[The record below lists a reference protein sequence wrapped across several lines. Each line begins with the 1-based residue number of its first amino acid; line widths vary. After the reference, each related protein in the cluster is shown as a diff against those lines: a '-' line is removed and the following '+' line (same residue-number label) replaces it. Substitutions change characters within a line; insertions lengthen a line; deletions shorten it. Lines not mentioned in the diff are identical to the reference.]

1 MATKTDANG
10 NVVTFELDTKNTYV
24 GETMAFNINVTTSG
38 IDTSDATAT
47 AEDIKLGKTA
57 YVDGALITGIH
68 EEESF
73 ETEEKTITPSESIQ
87 TVTPSSDKD
96 GLSKVTVN
104 AIDSNYVG
112 SAITKDPTVTVN
124 GNVVSVPSGYYSNA
138 ITSTVAEGS
147 LGTVT
152 AAKSA
157 VSNNAITITPQIAGG
172 VSGYITETEK
182 TGSSVSVS
190 ASELV
195 SGNLSLKP
203 TETAQ
208 NDVDVTNYATV
219 SVEAVGEYYVGS
231 AVPTLEATIYTPTT
245 IDQTIA
251 ARTYLTGAQTIQG
264 DANLIPANI
273 AKGISIFGVVGTNES
288 GVDTSDATAEAAD
301 IAKDKT
307 AYVNGQKVTG
317 TAEYQSFYTGEDTP
331 ASTLGEDGDLYFK
344 TSGDA
349 VTGSSVGVISSTDN
363 SISLMDDQL
372 ASGTYTMYYED
383 STGSKLDGWSAI
395 GTITKQRGD

>member
-1 MATKTDANG
+1 MTTKTDANG

-68 EEESF
+68 EEETF
-73 ETEEKTITPSESIQ
+73 ETEEKTITPSENIQ
-87 TVTPSSDKD
+87 TVTPSSGKD
-96 GLSKVTVN
+96 GLSKVTIN

-112 SAITKDPTVTVN
+112 SAIIKDPTIAIN
-124 GNVVSVPSGYYSNA
+124 GNVVSIPNGYYSNA
-138 ITSTVAEGS
+138 TTSTIAEGS

-152 AAKSA
+152 AIKSA
-157 VSNNAITITPQIAGG
+157 VSNNAITITPQISGG
-172 VSGYITETEK
+172 VSGYINETEK
-182 TGSSVSVS
+182 TGSSISVS

-195 SGNLSLKP
+195 NGNLSLKP
-203 TETAQ
+203 AEGAQ
-208 NDVDVTNYATV
+208 NDIDVTNYATV
-219 SVEAVGEYYVGS
+219 NVEGVGEYYVGS
-231 AVPTLEATIYTPTT
+231 AVPTLEATTYTPSTS
-245 IDQTIA
+245 DQTIA
-251 ARTYLTGAQTIQG
+251 ARTYLSGTQTIQG

-273 AKGISIFGVVGTNES
+273 AKGVSIFGITGTNED
-288 GVDTSDATAEAAD
+288 GIDTSDATAEASD

-317 TAEYQSFYTGEDTP
+317 TAEYQSFYTGADIP

-349 VTGSSVGVISSTDN
+349 VTGSSVGAISSTDN

-395 GTITKQRGD
+395 GTITK